1 MNYKPIAMSEMIN
14 NEPIREM
21 LARIEQYTL
30 LAAKEALNTNEAALL
45 LGVSA
50 ARVRSM
56 ASRHEIP
63 YYKRGGKTWYSKK
76 ELTTCM
82 LDRRIPTDEEL
93 QREAANTALLQRKS
107 RINKTTR
114 L

>member
-1 MNYKPIAMSEMIN
+1 MSEMIN

-30 LAAKEALNTNEAALL
+30 LAAKEALNTNEAPLIRRVA
-45 LGVSA
+45 A

-56 ASRHEIP
+56 ASQHEIP
-63 YYKRGGKTWYSKK
+63 YYKKGAKTWYSKK

-93 QREAANTALLQRKS
+93 QREAANSALLQRKS
-107 RINKTTR
+107 RIIKTKR

>member
-1 MNYKPIAMSEMIN
+1 MSEMIN

-30 LAAKEALNTNEAALL
+30 LAAKEALNTNEAPLIRRVA
-45 LGVSA
+45 A
-50 ARVRSM
+50 ARVRYM
-56 ASRHEIP
+56 ASQHEIP
-63 YYKRGGKTWYSKK
+63 YYKKGAKTWYSKK

-93 QREAANTALLQRKS
+93 QREAANSALLQRKS
-107 RINKTTR
+107 RIIKTKR